1 MATLFGIDCKASSGF
16 IGLEPCYVE
25 PGPLLGHILLKGRP
39 TFDVA
44 STTPNKAFFNDLV
57 QQGEAYFL
65 VDAFSSPTEV
75 PAATLET
82 SDITLR
88 SVVVNRALPMTTAT
102 FKKPYEWAKG
112 AYKLSSQDQDSIVEV
127 YQNVIKVNT
136 SIDGLS
142 WSGFNVGMYEVMTY
156 EAATGSTK
164 AQVKVMYQIT
174 DLDGYASRGGYLY
187 NLDFNPNTD
196 INNVTGVKMTGRAD
210 VSEGKIYVKPTW
222 MQNDL
227 TPILGLDV
235 AQFRARLNGVADT
248 ITLSAFNPSTG
259 EYALTPTTT
268 LSTISQSWVVDL
280 YDATASPAVAVAKL
294 GTTKPKFY
302 AGTTAAITPV
312 A

>member
-1 MATLFGIDCKASSGF
+1 MATLFGIDCKQSSGF

-44 STTPNKAFFNDLV
+44 TTTPSKAFFNNLV
-57 QQGEAYFL
+57 QQGQAYFFT
-65 VDAFSSPTEV
+65 DAFSSPTEV

-88 SVVVNRALPMTTAT
+88 SVVVNRGLPMTTAT
-102 FKKPYEWAKG
+102 YKKPYEWAKG
-112 AYKLSSQDQDSIVEV
+112 AYKLSSQDQDSILEV

-142 WSGFNVGMYEVMTY
+142 WGGFNVGMYEVMTY
-156 EAATGSTK
+156 QNATGSTK
-164 AQVKVMYQIT
+164 AQVQVMYQIT
-174 DLDGYASRGGYLY
+174 DLDGFASRGSYLY

-196 INNVTGVKMTGRAD
+196 INNVTGVKMVGRAD
-210 VSEGKIYVKPTW
+210 VSEAKVYVKPTW
-222 MQNDL
+222 LQNDL
-227 TPILGLDV
+227 TPILGLATANFRLRIDGTADV
-235 AQFRARLNGVADT
+235 
-248 ITLSAFNPSTG
+248 ITATAFNSSTG
-259 EYALTPTTT
+259 EYALTPTATLTT
-268 LSTISQSWVVDL
+268 SNDVIVDL

-294 GTTKPKFY
+294 GTTNPNFY
-302 AGTTAAITPV
+302 AGSTPEFNPV